1 MQDYVRNGIVIINQ
15 VTKELCSL
23 NNLSIYLAKKT
34 NINALKCLK
43 LIIIAS
49 TTKKLAKPI
58 NFNGICEYNLN
69 NQKISGTYF
78 QKKENLISNLAL
90 NPQNYALEIMENLLN
105 NYPINLYFLCQKN
118 KTFLDLWYNSFEK
131 MSYDETDPFYK
142 RFDMLDKKIDI
153 IEFLFQNNRLDINQ
167 INKLLSVLEVCLS
180 CKNNFTECQLVRIN
194 LLVKKIRI
202 FLKYYYEDASDI
214 KKITGVNTS
223 HHLFKERLRNAK
235 KELENFEINEEQCLF
250 MLESLPKIIKK
261 VY

>member
-1 MQDYVRNGIVIINQ
+1 M
-15 VTKELCSL
+15 
-23 NNLSIYLAKKT
+23 
-34 NINALKCLK
+34 
-43 LIIIAS
+43 
-49 TTKKLAKPI
+49 
-58 NFNGICEYNLN
+58 
-69 NQKISGTYF
+69 
-78 QKKENLISNLAL
+78 
-90 NPQNYALEIMENLLN
+90 
-105 NYPINLYFLCQKN
+105 
-118 KTFLDLWYNSFEK
+118 
-131 MSYDETDPFYK
+131 
-142 RFDMLDKKIDI
+142 
-153 IEFLFQNNRLDINQ
+153 
-167 INKLLSVLEVCLS
+167 LSVLEVCLS